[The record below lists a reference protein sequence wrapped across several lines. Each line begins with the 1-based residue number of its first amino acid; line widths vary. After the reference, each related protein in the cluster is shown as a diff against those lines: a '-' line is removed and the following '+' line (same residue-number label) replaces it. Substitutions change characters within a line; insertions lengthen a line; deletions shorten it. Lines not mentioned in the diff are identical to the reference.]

1 MRRMREGARDP
12 NRAVN
17 RGRQYKSI
25 VVIYMFTEQIHTSRC
40 TDDKCRLFMKSIL
53 KELFRARAETIHAQS
68 IIKSMKTKQPNSKM
82 CFICGL
88 ENPVGLHLHIYE
100 VERGVVETT
109 YTAPEH
115 FQGYPGVL
123 HGGIVGAMLDEIAG
137 RAHMGSDPMDPRF
150 MFTAK
155 LEVKYRKN
163 VPIGKPLKIIGKAGK
178 SRAKS
183 AEAWAGIY
191 DAETNELLAEG
202 NTLLI
207 NVPAE
212 QFDKSRLN
220 ELGWKVYPE

>member
-1 MRRMREGARDP
+1 MQPQTDARK
-12 NRAVN
+12 R
-17 RGRQYKSI
+17 
-25 VVIYMFTEQIHTSRC
+25 
-40 TDDKCRLFMKSIL
+40 
-53 KELFRARAETIHAQS
+53 
-68 IIKSMKTKQPNSKM
+68 QPNSLH
-82 CFICGL
+82 CFICGM

-100 VERGVVETT
+100 TAPGEVEST
-109 YTAPEH
+109 YIAPEH

-123 HGGIVGAMLDEIAG
+123 HGGIVAAILDEISG
-137 RAHMGSDPMDPRF
+137 RAPMGSDPLKPRF

-163 VPIGKPLKIIGKAGK
+163 VPIGKQLKIIGKTGK
-178 SRAKS
+178 SRAIS

-207 NVPAE
+207 DVPTE
-212 QFDKSRLN
+212 QIDKSRLN